1 MDKTEELK
9 SLQGKKEKMEK
20 ELLKLT
26 SNKKTVEKN
35 ISMIREDEAW
45 QLPEVAIWMTSSVLS
60 TIVSCISCTA

>member
-1 MDKTEELK
+1 MQETIVDKTEELK

-35 ISMIREDEAW
+35 ISMISVNYLSSF
-45 QLPEVAIWMTSSVLS
+45 LPYHILFSHLL
-60 TIVSCISCTA
+60 